1 MLNSSDI
8 GHHVTRCR
16 VRNSQFYL
24 IPMDYTEKME
34 KNQPTAVAI
43 DGTRI
48 RSIRETKKL
57 TQLYVASV
65 VGVTTDTISR
75 WENNRYPSIKWD
87 NAEKLAGALE
97 VALDE
102 ILKVDD
108 ELVEATATLSPEIPI
123 PLPTADRG
131 RRLRGLLVRII
142 IVVVAV
148 LGILLRLQQVRQMPT
163 AQRHLPAY
171 AAPGAI
177 IPVKIVLHR
186 QPDDRRGLIVK
197 EQLPE
202 GWTLVAASPT
212 VMAPGPKQELK
223 WLIPGGGAE
232 KQLLYTVQVAAGA
245 VRHQDVQFTGIVKL
259 EEKGNHDAVP
269 IQGTQQIRVAGLHW
283 ADQNGDQH
291 IDDTEIMPAYYLTEE
306 FKGFSLNWQEIETIW
321 NSSGYLWDEKAHA
334 ARPQP

>member
-1 MLNSSDI
+1 
-8 GHHVTRCR
+8 
-16 VRNSQFYL
+16 
-24 IPMDYTEKME
+24 MDYTEKME
-34 KNQPTAVAI
+34 KNQPPAVAI
-43 DGTRI
+43 DGTRV

-57 TQLYVASV
+57 TQLYVASL

-75 WENNRYPSIKWD
+75 WENNRYPSIKRE

-102 ILKVDD
+102 ILKADD
-108 ELVEATATLSPEIPI
+108 EVSEAIVPLSPEMPVY
-123 PLPTADRG
+123 PAPARRG
-131 RRLRGLLVRII
+131 RPSRWLMVSIV

-148 LGILLRLQQVRQMPT
+148 IMVLVRLQQVRQVPT
-163 AQRHLPAY
+163 AQRYLPAY

-186 QPDDRRGLIVK
+186 QAEDRRGLIVK
-197 EQLPE
+197 EKLPE
-202 GWTLVAASPT
+202 GWTLVAASPA

-245 VRHQDVQFTGIVKL
+245 VRNQDVQFTGIVKL
-259 EEKGNHDAVP
+259 EEKGNRDAVP
-269 IQGTQQIRVAGLHW
+269 IQGTLQVRVAGLHW

-291 IDDTEIMPAYYLTEE
+291 IDDAEIMPAYYLTEE
-306 FKGFSLNWQEIETIW
+306 FKGLSLNWQEIETIW
-321 NSSGYLWDEKAHA
+321 NSSGYLWDLKAHA
-334 ARPQP
+334 ARPLP

>member
-1 MLNSSDI
+1 MSPDVGFGTAGFLM
-8 GHHVTRCR
+8 
-16 VRNSQFYL
+16 
-24 IPMDYTEKME
+24 PMDYTEKME
-34 KNQPTAVAI
+34 KNQPPACAI
-43 DGTRI
+43 DGTTV
-48 RSIRETKKL
+48 RSIRETKRL

-75 WENNRYPSIKWD
+75 WENNRYPSIKRD

-97 VALDE
+97 VTLDE
-102 ILKVDD
+102 ILKADD
-108 ELVEATATLSPEIPI
+108 EPFAAADAQSPALPISPSTAS
-123 PLPTADRG
+123 RC
-131 RRLRGLLVRII
+131 LRSRWLMVSII
-142 IVVVAV
+142 IVVLAV
-148 LGILLRLQQVRQMPT
+148 ITMLLRWQQVRQLPT

-186 QPDDRRGLIVK
+186 QAEDRRGLIVK

-202 GWTLVAASPT
+202 GWTLVAASPA

-232 KQLLYTVQVAAGA
+232 KQLLYTVQVAAKE
-245 VRHQDVQFTGIVKL
+245 VRNQDVKFSGIVIL
-259 EEKGNHDAVP
+259 EEKGNHDAVQ
-269 IQGTQQIRVAGLHW
+269 IQGALQTKVADLHW
-283 ADQNGDQH
+283 ADQNGDLH

-306 FKGFSLNWQEIETIW
+306 FKGLSLNWSEIETIW

-334 ARPQP
+334 ARPLP